1 MESESKNINSQTNVS
16 LEPDRKTT
24 ISILKDKI
32 FKLSSIKKK
41 NCNKVGRRI
50 LDIEYG

>member
-32 FKLSSIKKK
+32 IKLSIIKKK
-41 NCNKVGRRI
+41 IATK
-50 LDIEYG
+50 LEEEFLT

>member
-41 NCNKVGRRI
+41 IATK
-50 LDIEYG
+50 LEEEFLT